1 MSSYIFLLSI
11 VSSPAA
17 MLFRASSASSRTDDV
32 YYVIFVM
39 TRSEM
44 EKDIVLSAQMTI
56 DSIRDNTYTH
66 EVGPSAHNMIP

>member
-1 MSSYIFLLSI
+1 MFLHEFIHLFVVDSFF
-11 VSSPAA
+11 AGC

-39 TRSEM
+39 KRSEM

-56 DSIRDNTYTH
+56 DYNT
-66 EVGPSAHNMIP
+66 

>member
-39 TRSEM
+39 KRSEM

-56 DSIRDNTYTH
+56 DYNT
-66 EVGPSAHNMIP
+66 